1 MLFTQLQASFSSKE
15 MFIKKEVRW
24 TLYTGSLNISIRSLN
39 SVFYPKMEVVTRGP
53 YPDLCCFKPVYPL
66 EKGMRVGQ
74 R

>member
-39 SVFYPKMEVVTRGP
+39 SVFYPKMEVVTR
-53 YPDLCCFKPVYPL
+53 
-66 EKGMRVGQ
+66 EH
-74 R
+74 